1 MAVYETGSRAETA
14 ALGERLAKVLRSGSL
29 VLFTGGL
36 GAGKTAFCEGIARG
50 LGCTDE
56 VSSPTFAIVN
66 VYRGPQPFAHFDMY
80 RRRRGGCR
88 RVERKRRAA
97 RGGRTRCSCGHRSA
111 GRAPPPHHH
120 RGGSALTI
128 FGLDSAG
135 KTAGIAILRDSRLI
149 YECYLATGHTHSET
163 LLCLC
168 KNAFDAAGLSPAEID
183 VFAAAAG
190 PGSFTGLR
198 IGLAAVK
205 GLAFP
210 HDTPC
215 AAVSTLEA
223 LAYSAAVEGTLLCAL
238 DARRG
243 EVYWAGFFA
252 ADGAVERLCPDESAP
267 AASLRGFVESA
278 REPVWLL
285 GDGAQLVD
293 EALNGTGKTRL
304 YPEAYRLGR
313 AGGVC
318 RAALAAGETVPAA
331 QLIPDY
337 HRLSQAERERAAR
350 LQAAP

>member
-1 MAVYETGSRAETA
+1 M
-14 ALGERLAKVLRSGSL
+14 
-29 VLFTGGL
+29 
-36 GAGKTAFCEGIARG
+36 
-50 LGCTDE
+50 
-56 VSSPTFAIVN
+56 
-66 VYRGPQPFAHFDMY
+66 
-80 RRRRGGCR
+80 
-88 RVERKRRAA
+88 
-97 RGGRTRCSCGHRSA
+97 
-111 GRAPPPHHH
+111 
-120 RGGSALTI
+120 TI

-252 ADGAVERLCPDESAP
+252 ADGAVAVSYTHLGRPRFGQKCPPRPRPAPRTHSPARNNNVLPSPSLTRPAP
-267 AASLRGFVESA
+267 AKTA
-278 REPVWLL
+278 RC
-285 GDGAQLVD
+285 G
-293 EALNGTGKTRL
+293 
-304 YPEAYRLGR
+304 
-313 AGGVC
+313 
-318 RAALAAGETVPAA
+318 
-331 QLIPDY
+331 
-337 HRLSQAERERAAR
+337 
-350 LQAAP
+350 AAPRTNGRWNTNS

>member
-1 MAVYETGSRAETA
+1 M
-14 ALGERLAKVLRSGSL
+14 
-29 VLFTGGL
+29 
-36 GAGKTAFCEGIARG
+36 
-50 LGCTDE
+50 
-56 VSSPTFAIVN
+56 
-66 VYRGPQPFAHFDMY
+66 
-80 RRRRGGCR
+80 
-88 RVERKRRAA
+88 
-97 RGGRTRCSCGHRSA
+97 
-111 GRAPPPHHH
+111 
-120 RGGSALTI
+120 TI

-252 ADGAVERLCPDESAP
+252 ADGAVESLMPGRRSAP
-267 AASLRGFVESA
+267 AASLRGFC
-278 REPVWLL
+278 
-285 GDGAQLVD
+285 
-293 EALNGTGKTRL
+293 GK
-304 YPEAYRLGR
+304 R
-313 AGGVC
+313 AGAGVAAGRR
-318 RAALAAGETVPAA
+318 RAAGG
-331 QLIPDY
+331 
-337 HRLSQAERERAAR
+337 RGAERHGQDPPVSRSLPPGPRRRRVPGCAGSG
-350 LQAAP
+350 

>member
-1 MAVYETGSRAETA
+1 M
-14 ALGERLAKVLRSGSL
+14 
-29 VLFTGGL
+29 
-36 GAGKTAFCEGIARG
+36 
-50 LGCTDE
+50 
-56 VSSPTFAIVN
+56 
-66 VYRGPQPFAHFDMY
+66 
-80 RRRRGGCR
+80 
-88 RVERKRRAA
+88 
-97 RGGRTRCSCGHRSA
+97 
-111 GRAPPPHHH
+111 
-120 RGGSALTI
+120 TI

-243 EVYWAGFFA
+243 EVYGPVFSPRTVRWSAYARTRARPPLPCAGLWKARGSRCGCWAT
-252 ADGAVERLCPDESAP
+252 
-267 AASLRGFVESA
+267 A
-278 REPVWLL
+278 RSWW
-285 GDGAQLVD
+285 
-293 EALNGTGKTRL
+293 TR
-304 YPEAYRLGR
+304 R
-313 AGGVC
+313 
-318 RAALAAGETVPAA
+318 
-331 QLIPDY
+331 
-337 HRLSQAERERAAR
+337 
-350 LQAAP
+350 

>member
-1 MAVYETGSRAETA
+1 M
-14 ALGERLAKVLRSGSL
+14 
-29 VLFTGGL
+29 
-36 GAGKTAFCEGIARG
+36 
-50 LGCTDE
+50 
-56 VSSPTFAIVN
+56 
-66 VYRGPQPFAHFDMY
+66 
-80 RRRRGGCR
+80 
-88 RVERKRRAA
+88 
-97 RGGRTRCSCGHRSA
+97 
-111 GRAPPPHHH
+111 
-120 RGGSALTI
+120 TI

-135 KTAGIAILRDSRLI
+135 KTAGVAVLRDGRLI

-168 KNAFDAAGLSPAEID
+168 QNAFDSAGLSPAQVD
-183 VFAAAAG
+183 VFAASAG

-210 HDTPC
+210 GDTPC

-223 LAYSAAVEGTLLCAL
+223 LVYSAAVEGTLLCAL

-243 EVYWAGFFA
+243 EVYWAAFRA
-252 ADGAVERLCPDESAP
+252 ADGTVERLCPDGSAP

-278 REPVWLL
+278 RGPVWLL
-285 GDGAQLVD
+285 GDGAHLVD
-293 EALNGTGKTRL
+293 EALRDTGKTRL

-318 RAALAAGETVPAA
+318 RAALASGETMPAA

-350 LQAAP
+350 LHDAP